1 MRTEGSSKTK
11 KSWQHQA
18 LSKRETKASRECFV
32 QFLVD
37 HGYEE
42 ELPTMKMEIIRLVL
56 PYLKRMDPK
65 WKAVDHKTFSKNN
78 FKAHSSLYEA
88 LRAAL
93 RKPDQLKEEIKRKR
107 EAEQL
112 EP

>member
-1 MRTEGSSKTK
+1 MNMDVIK
-11 KSWQHQA
+11 
-18 LSKRETKASRECFV
+18 
-32 QFLVD
+32 
-37 HGYEE
+37 
-42 ELPTMKMEIIRLVL
+42 LVL

-65 WKAVDHKTFSKNN
+65 WKAVEYKTFSKHN

-93 RKPDQLKEEIKRKR
+93 RKPDQLREEIKKKR

-112 EP
+112 ESENSS